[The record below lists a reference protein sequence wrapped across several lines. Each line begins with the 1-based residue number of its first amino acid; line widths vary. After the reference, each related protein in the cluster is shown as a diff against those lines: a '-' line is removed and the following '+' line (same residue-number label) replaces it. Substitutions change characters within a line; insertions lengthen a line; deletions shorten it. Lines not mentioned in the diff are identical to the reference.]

1 MMEKLLKMRTRQQE
15 ESLLLLSPPPP
26 VPIPDNNN
34 NNINFFRYWTTILST
49 LKQSWFFHHLIL
61 SPLLYLYSLLS
72 TPAAP
77 LKWMHLLAVVLWCC
91 WPFYRYSGQL
101 TIVLSSMLHLLY
113 MLLLFL
119 YELFF
124 G

>member
-26 VPIPDNNN
+26 VPDNNN

-61 SPLLYLYSLLS
+61 NPLLYLYSLLS
-72 TPAAP
+72 TPTP